1 VAYRW
6 RVLRNAKIDLLRN
19 VTLFAGCSKREL
31 GEIARIAD
39 EIDLPAG
46 KTLITQGQ
54 PGRQFFVIVEGGVE
68 VVKNGKKLDAHR
80 GGSEFFG
87 EIALVS
93 GVPATATVTTTAPTL
108 ALVIAPQHFR
118 ALLDRS
124 PAIQRRVLHSFSE
137 RLAPHLI

>member
-1 VAYRW
+1 M
-6 RVLRNAKIDLLRN
+6 LRKDAKMELLRK
-19 VTLFAGCSKREL
+19 VTLFAGCTKKEL
-31 GEIARIAD
+31 AQIALIAD
-39 EIDLPAG
+39 EIDFPSG

-54 PGRQFFVIVEGGVE
+54 PGRQFFVVIEGDVK
-68 VVKNGKKLDAHR
+68 VTKNGRKLPPAR

-87 EIALVS
+87 EISLVS
-93 GVPATATVTTTAPTL
+93 GSPATATVTTVEPTR

>member
-1 VAYRW
+1 M
-6 RVLRNAKIDLLRN
+6 LRNAKIDLLQR
-19 VTLFAGCSKREL
+19 VILFSGCSKREL

-46 KTLITQGQ
+46 KTLIVQGE
-54 PGRQFFVIVEGGVE
+54 PGRQFFIVVEGTVAVTRDGKALPVE
-68 VVKNGKKLDAHR
+68 R
-80 GGSEFFG
+80 GGSEFYG
-87 EIALVS
+87 EISLVS
-93 GVPATATVTTTAPTL
+93 GSPATATVTTQTPTR

-124 PAIQRRVLHSFSE
+124 PSIQRRVLHSFSE